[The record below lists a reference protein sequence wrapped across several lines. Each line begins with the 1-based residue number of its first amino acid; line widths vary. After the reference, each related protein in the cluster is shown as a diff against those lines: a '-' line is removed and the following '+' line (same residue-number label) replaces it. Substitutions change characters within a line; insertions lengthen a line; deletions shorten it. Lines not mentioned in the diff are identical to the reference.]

1 MSNSIVRWNC
11 RGFRA
16 NFEELSLLT
25 KEYKPVAICLQ
36 ETFLRETD
44 RCSFK
49 NYSCYYTSS
58 GNAERACGGTA
69 LLINSAVPHMPLS
82 LNTNL
87 QATAAS
93 LSIK

>member
-1 MSNSIVRWNC
+1 MNQFILPCLLIFSILYRITMNNSIVRWNC

-16 NFEELSLLT
+16 NFEELSFLT

-58 GNAERACGGTA
+58 GNAERA
-69 LLINSAVPHMPLS
+69 
-82 LNTNL
+82 
-87 QATAAS
+87 
-93 LSIK
+93 